1 MLYFLVMGAIA
12 LSVLFSVAWL
22 VTRAIRLV
30 RPARRPRASRSRQAS
45 ARPARGPTQTA
56 KRGKPKPP
64 GRFAR
69 LLARFSPL
77 RGAAPLCLV
86 AWATYGAL
94 RLAHHGMLASPR
106 TPPDTFDGLIAI
118 VGGLALALLVATL
131 IGLLGHWQ
139 RRRQ

>member
-12 LSVLFSVAWL
+12 LSMLFSVAWL
-22 VTRAIRLV
+22 LVKTIRLIRPR
-30 RPARRPRASRSRQAS
+30 RPARAGRSRQAS
-45 ARPARGPTQTA
+45 ARGKSQAA
-56 KRGKPKPP
+56 KRGKPQAP

-69 LLARFSPL
+69 LLAHLSPL

-94 RLAHHGMLASPR
+94 RLAHHGMQASPR
-106 TPPDTFDGLIAI
+106 TPPGTFDDLIAV
-118 VGGLALALLVATL
+118 VGGLALVLLVATL